1 MTERNIDL
9 SKLLIEQS
17 SQCCK
22 LAVVEKDMRH
32 LQIIWSNQWPQKDR
46 IYRARVLRYNPIM
59 QSALLDVGDCELY
72 LKTKEKQKVGDELL
86 VQITSEE
93 SGKRARATTDITLG
107 GEFVVLLLQGKGV
120 KCSKKTANY
129 KSVQKLMEQL
139 CAEFENEI
147 KDFGILLRSKS
158 DIEFLEEVKNEIR
171 ALVAKIPALLSEGIG
186 LKYDAFDKEKI
197 IAELVERYHVTE
209 VLSNEHRISDGLKKY
224 FREKNIEHHYD
235 RTFVLDGQGIVMSK
249 FLKTEY
255 VFEECSLHVNFLEAL
270 CVIDVN
276 APFLRYDALREQKIL
291 QTNQI
296 AFEKSIQIIE
306 QLGLS
311 GIVMID
317 FITMKKKEQAIFEE
331 FIAKMLYNRKKH
343 ITSCQM
349 TESSLLQLIVS
360 RSKQNIITSIAQTCP
375 NCQGSG
381 KILSNAMMLDDFEI
395 RLLGSGIDFEN
406 RMLQI
411 EVPMHFDED
420 DIANLKKVLEKYNIR
435 FEINLQTKN
444 EIGFCYAKEKP

>member
-1 MTERNIDL
+1 M

-22 LAVVEKDMRH
+22 LVVLEENNLRH
-32 LQIIWSNQWPQKDR
+32 FQIVWSHQWPQKDR
-46 IYRARVLRYNPIM
+46 IYRGRVLSYNPIM
-59 QSALLDVGDCELY
+59 QSALLDAGDCELY

-107 GEFVVLLLQGKGV
+107 GEFVVLLLQGKGI
-120 KCSKKTANY
+120 KCSKKTANH
-129 KSVQKLMEQL
+129 KLVQKLMEQL

-158 DIEFLEEVKNEIR
+158 DIEHLEDVKDEIR
-171 ALVAKIPALLSEGIG
+171 ALAAKIPALLSEGIG

-224 FREKNIEHHYD
+224 FREKNIDYHYD
-235 RTFVLDGQGIVMSK
+235 KVFVLDGQGIVMSQ

-296 AFEKSIQIIE
+296 AFEKSMQLIE
-306 QLGLS
+306 QFGLS

-317 FITMKKKEQAIFEE
+317 FITMKKKEQAILEE

-349 TESSLLQLIVS
+349 TESSLLQLIIS
-360 RSKQNIITSIAQTCP
+360 RTKQNIITSIAQTCP
-375 NCQGSG
+375 SCQGSG

-411 EVPMHFDED
+411 EVPIHFDED

-435 FEINLQTKN
+435 FEINSQPKN
-444 EIGFCYAKEKP
+444 EIGFRQAEKYP